1 MPKCKNDPKKSYKGT
16 EPSPKGLGFCA
27 GSMKVGIIKKGKDGN
42 KWIVKKIKNRSKRW
56 MKVIENKELQKLWKL
71 LSDGKAVIFVFKDK
85 KYIIKKT
92 KTPHEEKIINLAL
105 NDKNVVAILTASN
118 SYDGFRE
125 LLSLAKNKSVN
136 EVIKNYKKY
145 FIYPYPEWGSKGFLI

>member
-1 MPKCKNDPKKSYKGT
+1 M
-16 EPSPKGLGFCA
+16 E
-27 GSMKVGIIKKGKDGN
+27 
-42 KWIVKKIKNRSKRW
+42 
-56 MKVIENKELQKLWKL
+56 L
-71 LSDGKAVIFVFKDK
+71 LSDGKAVIFVLKIK
-85 KYIIKKT
+85 NILVKKT